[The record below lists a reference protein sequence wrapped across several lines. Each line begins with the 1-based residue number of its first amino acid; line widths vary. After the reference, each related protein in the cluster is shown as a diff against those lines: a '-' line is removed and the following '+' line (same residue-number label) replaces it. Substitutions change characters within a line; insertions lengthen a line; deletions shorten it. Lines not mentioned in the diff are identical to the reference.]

1 MSTRSTSEGSSGRQ
15 FVLAP
20 NIAPDWGQTMRIF
33 AGLSAVCLGI
43 ALVCTWMGFWPV
55 LPFAGLELTAL
66 GVALYT
72 SARRSLDREIIHVD
86 GNAVRVEKGRGRVE
100 RAWDLNRAWTEVVLR
115 RLPRR
120 WEETQLLLRSRGQ
133 ELIIGDFLEAEERR
147 SLARE
152 LGRCIGPMARCGDD
166 GIVSATAADEAQAAP
181 SVGPSHSLGDRTG

>member
-100 RAWDLNRAWTEVVLR
+100 RARDLNRAWTEVVLR

-120 WEETQLLLRSRGQ
+120 WGETQLLLRSRGQ